1 MAFFMGE
8 KMNSFELVCGEYK
21 ISLGEKTCIMGIL
34 NVTPDSFSDGGKF
47 DSFDNAISH
56 AKQMVKDGAGI
67 IDIGGESTRPFAE
80 PVSAEDEIKRVVPVI
95 EKLSKE
101 LDVPI
106 SIDTSKAVV
115 AREAI
120 LAGASIVNDVSA
132 MRDPEMGPVVKEFDL
147 PIILMH
153 MKGNPSTMQIK
164 PEYGDSVSEIKEY
177 LKDAVKRAEGFGI
190 KRTNVVVDPG
200 IGFGKSVE
208 HNLEIVKRFDEFL
221 ETGVATLFGSSRKS
235 FIQKILG
242 VDSPKYD
249 IAEVGTQ
256 ATVSCAVLNGA
267 HIVRVHDVKGTK
279 ATVDIVDAVRN
290 V

>member
-1 MAFFMGE
+1 
-8 KMNSFELVCGEYK
+8 MNSFELICGK
-21 ISLGEKTCIMGIL
+21 FKLSLGTKTCIMGIL

-56 AKQMVKDGAGI
+56 AKQMVADGAGI
-67 IDIGGESTRPFAE
+67 IDIGGESTRPFAT
-80 PVSAEDEIKRVVPVI
+80 PVSAVDEIKRVVPVI
-95 EKLSKE
+95 KKLSNE
-101 LDVPI
+101 LTVPI

-120 LAGASIVNDVSA
+120 LAGASIVNDVTA
-132 MRDPEMGPVVKEFDL
+132 MGDPKMAQVVKEFDV

-153 MKGNPSTMQIK
+153 MKGNPSTMQVK
-164 PEYGDSVSEIKEY
+164 PEYKDSVTEIKEY
-177 LKDAVKRAEGFGI
+177 LKDAVERAESLGI
-190 KRTNVVVDPG
+190 KRSRVVVDPG

-208 HNLEIVKRFDEFL
+208 HNLQIIKQFNEFL
-221 ETGVATLFGSSRKS
+221 ETGVPTLFGSSRKS

-249 IAEVGTQ
+249 IAETGTQ
-256 ATVSCAVLNGA
+256 ATVSCAVFNGA